1 MNALLSKNQRFQDL
15 LRYYVADIVYG
26 GNDGIVTTFAVI
38 SGVVGAKLSLQA
50 MFVIAVVNLLA
61 DGFSMASSS
70 YLSSRSQA
78 DAHQIE
84 HSTREAMSH
93 AIATF
98 VAFVFFGGM
107 PLLGFLIA
115 PIFVVDP
122 FIASAVLTGVTM
134 FVLGAVRSAVSTKKW
149 YTTGLEN
156 LSIGTIAS
164 LVAYGCGLLMAHLM
178 AE

>member
-1 MNALLSKNQRFQDL
+1 MNWFFPKNERYANW
-15 LRYYVADIVYG
+15 LRHFVADIVYG
-26 GNDGIVTTFAVI
+26 GNDGIVTTFAVV
-38 SGVVGAKLSLQA
+38 SGVVGARLSLQT

-78 DAHQIE
+78 DAHGVE
-84 HSTREAMSH
+84 HSTRDAIQH

-115 PIFVVDP
+115 PMFAEDP
-122 FIASAVLTGVTM
+122 FLVSAVLTAITM
-134 FVLGAVRSAVSTKKW
+134 FTLGALRSGVSSQKW
-149 YTTGLEN
+149 YKTGMEN
-156 LSIGTIAS
+156 LVIGAVAS
-164 LVAYGCGLLMAHLM
+164 LVAYLCGHFMGNLMPQ
-178 AE
+178 